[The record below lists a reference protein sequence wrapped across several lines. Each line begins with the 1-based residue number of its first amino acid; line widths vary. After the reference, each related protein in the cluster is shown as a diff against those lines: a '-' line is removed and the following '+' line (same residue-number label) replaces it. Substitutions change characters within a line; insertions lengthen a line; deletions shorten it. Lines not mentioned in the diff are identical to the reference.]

1 MDSGSV
7 RNDRYCKGIC
17 KTLHYV
23 NIMAQYRPCGEAYQY
38 KELNRRP
45 TSLEY
50 FKAVDMAR
58 RLGLQRG
65 FRVHTPLF

>member
-1 MDSGSV
+1 
-7 RNDRYCKGIC
+7 
-17 KTLHYV
+17 
-23 NIMAQYRPCGEAYQY
+23 MAQYRPCGEAYQY